1 MVKSILK
8 TWRGAPT
15 TNQTKE
21 NNINTTTTTNK
32 KNPKPTKPVTTET
45 PLTGCPVEPE
55 ASLGPCCNHSCTVFQ
70 FSDCLFI
77 NLDDK
82 CCYLCY
88 QWFKHASLNKMFHI
102 LQVGSVILSLTHF
115 HRSCLNNL
123 HNFLNVLFLFFF
135 FSFILIC
142 CVDSDEHVRV
152 CLVNQ
157 DLLSVQVL
165 LNFLENTLVCFLI
178 VAD

>member
-1 MVKSILK
+1 MFLSEWTSETPGVNVSFPMWLLNKRCKQQMVKSILK

-102 LQVGSVILSLTHF
+102 L
-115 HRSCLNNL
+115 
-123 HNFLNVLFLFFF
+123 
-135 FSFILIC
+135 
-142 CVDSDEHVRV
+142 
-152 CLVNQ
+152 
-157 DLLSVQVL
+157 
-165 LNFLENTLVCFLI
+165 
-178 VAD
+178 